1 MKYIS
6 TRNNISPVSTL
17 EAIKMGMVPQ
27 GGLFVP
33 EKIPTISLGEL
44 YSWVNLT
51 YPQLAYNIFKLFLK
65 DDFFDQE
72 INYLVE
78 QTYHKDNFDI
88 AEIIPLVKLDD
99 QLFIMEL
106 FHGPTGAFKDIAL
119 QALPRILSLVRK
131 KLSIHNQI
139 LILVATSGD
148 TGKAAL
154 EGFKNVEGIQVV
166 VYYPLQKVSKIQELQ
181 MLTTEGDNTHV
192 LALEGS
198 FDDCQNAVKQIF
210 SDYNF
215 YDYLKQEGF
224 ELSSANSINWG
235 RLFPQIVY
243 YYYAYLHLLRNKEIR
258 QNEKLNFVVPTGNFG
273 NILAA
278 WYAKEMGLPIEKLI
292 CASNTNKVLAD
303 FFNSGVYDINRPL
316 VATISPSMDILI
328 SSNLERLLFE
338 ISGHQG
344 EFVVKLMKNLREK
357 KMFILDESLKN
368 KMGETIF
375 AGFANE
381 TDTLSTIKSVY
392 HDYHYLVDPHTAVG
406 INVFTDYQRL
416 CTPKTKTVITATATP
431 FKFNRAV
438 LTALTGQDLTYSK
451 EELVLLQKLSEYSNF
466 RIPAILKD
474 LDKKPIKKQ
483 LICRKDKVQ
492 QCLLKILQIE

>member
-1 MKYIS
+1 M
-6 TRNNISPVSTL
+6 
-17 EAIKMGMVPQ
+17 
-27 GGLFVP
+27 
-33 EKIPTISLGEL
+33 
-44 YSWVNLT
+44 
-51 YPQLAYNIFKLFLK
+51 
-65 DDFFDQE
+65 
-72 INYLVE
+72 
-78 QTYHKDNFDI
+78 
-88 AEIIPLVKLDD
+88 
-99 QLFIMEL
+99 
-106 FHGPTGAFKDIAL
+106 
-119 QALPRILSLVRK
+119 
-131 KLSIHNQI
+131 
-139 LILVATSGD
+139 
-148 TGKAAL
+148 
-154 EGFKNVEGIQVV
+154 

-338 ISGHQG
+338 ISGHRG
-344 EFVVKLMKNLREK
+344 EFICQIDEESSGKENVYFRRIIKNRWEKQFLPALPMKL
-357 KMFILDESLKN
+357 
-368 KMGETIF
+368 T
-375 AGFANE
+375 
-381 TDTLSTIKSVY
+381 
-392 HDYHYLVDPHTAVG
+392 HYP
-406 INVFTDYQRL
+406 
-416 CTPKTKTVITATATP
+416 P
-431 FKFNRAV
+431 
-438 LTALTGQDLTYSK
+438 
-451 EELVLLQKLSEYSNF
+451 
-466 RIPAILKD
+466 
-474 LDKKPIKKQ
+474 
-483 LICRKDKVQ
+483 
-492 QCLLKILQIE
+492 